1 MEKYETEL
9 YKIIGDMLKAAR
21 RQKNMTLEQAGKKID
36 VTAQTINR
44 YETGIRKIGVNKLM
58 ALAAIYGIDYAKF
71 MDMAQYRLAQKH
83 PELVANPE
91 KKEKGEKY
99 YFDDEAAEI
108 AQEVYSRPEL
118 KMLFSASRNV
128 SAEDLKAV
136 IAIVE
141 RMKKDSE

>member
-1 MEKYETEL
+1 MDKYEKEL
-9 YKIIGDMLKAAR
+9 YKIIGNMLKAAR
-21 RQKNMTLEQAGKKID
+21 RKKNMTLEQVGEKID

-71 MDMAQYRLAQKH
+71 MDMAQHSLAQKH
-83 PELVANPE
+83 PELVVKTE
-91 KKEKGEKY
+91 KKEEERY

-136 IAIVE
+136 IALVE
-141 RMKKDSE
+141 RMKKESE